1 MKRIYSISVII
12 IIVSCGSPNGD
23 LYEIDPNTFVENKI
37 TLAEIADDVHY
48 ILLDD
53 SIPIVSFKYII
64 TSDHVYIAAKDV
76 GILKFNLEG
85 KLIKKIGSKGRGPDE
100 YLHGMEF
107 TIDDRTGNVFVIDP
121 NKIKVYSPNG
131 NFLRDISLE
140 GYFDDRPMPD
150 EIEIFNS
157 LIFLADYV
165 RRGDS
170 KYYWIFLDTLGNLV
184 SVKKNSIPPFE
195 TNWVED
201 GSIYIFHNKLFYYN
215 LFNDTIFSICPD
227 LNYKVEYL
235 FAKGDH
241 RRARSKIEY
250 NSFSQVQVA
259 LYTLF
264 MTHSMFETEHFIIFT
279 YNYLERHA
287 LCLID
292 KKTKKTYIL
301 YKNIEF
307 PQSLVKSI
315 GSIIND
321 IDGGIPL
328 TYLQYYNNNDNEYI
342 TSLINAYDLKKF
354 LSSEEF
360 KNSTPKY
367 PEKKKELE
375 KLAASLK
382 ETDNP
387 VLVLVRLK
395 E

>member
-1 MKRIYSISVII
+1 MKRLYFISVI
-12 IIVSCGSPNGD
+12 IIVSCGSPNGN
-23 LYEIDPNTFVENKI
+23 LYEIDPTSFVENKI

-53 SIPIVSFKYII
+53 SIPIVSFKYIV
-64 TSDHVYIAAKDV
+64 TSDNIYIAAKDV
-76 GILKFNLEG
+76 GILKYDRQG
-85 KLIKKIGSKGRGPDE
+85 RLIKKIGSKGRGPDE
-100 YLHGMEF
+100 LIYG
-107 TIDDRTGNVFVIDP
+107 IDFIVDDITGNVFVIDP
-121 NKIKVYSPNG
+121 DKIKTYSPNG

-140 GYFDDRPMPD
+140 GYFDDRPIPD

-157 LIFLADYV
+157 LLFLADYV

-201 GSIYIFHNKLFYYN
+201 GSIYKFHNKLFYYN
-215 LFNDTIFSICPD
+215 LFNDTIFSIYPD
-227 LNYKVEYL
+227 LSYKGEYL

-241 RRARSKIEY
+241 RRSRSKIEY
-250 NSFSQVQVA
+250 NSFSQVQAA

-264 MTHSMFETEHFIIFT
+264 MTHDMFETKHFIIFS

-287 LCLID
+287 LCLIE
-292 KKTKKTYIL
+292 KETKKTFIL
-301 YKNIEF
+301 YKYAEF

-315 GSIIND
+315 GSIVNN

-328 TYLQYYNNNDNEYI
+328 TYLQYYNENDNEYI
-342 TSLINAYDLKKF
+342 TTLINAFNLKAYI
-354 LSSEEF
+354 SSDDF

-367 PEKKKELE
+367 PEKKEELK